1 MSELNLIF
9 GERNDMV
16 WIAISRL
23 IIFIFGVFIGMV
35 IAVRHYEENKQSANM
50 ADEECMKCKHHASG
64 GCDTWCENGEAFEPE
79 N

>member
-1 MSELNLIF
+1 
-9 GERNDMV
+9 MV

-50 ADEECMKCKHHASG
+50 ADEECLKCRHLTKD
-64 GCDTWCENGEAFEPE
+64 GCDTWCDHGETFESL